1 MSLCYFCNPAL
12 TVTTSAAVVEVFIL
26 LRDPQRALDT
36 FSASSGSIPRDLL
49 NRYKGFNLLR
59 LIFLQK
65 WKEKLKI
72 WNSRNQ
78 DNFVFT
84 FVSFCQR

>member
-1 MSLCYFCNPAL
+1 MQKHNIEIQESFDFVIWVSDL
-12 TVTTSAAVVEVFIL
+12 
-26 LRDPQRALDT
+26 
-36 FSASSGSIPRDLL
+36 FS
-49 NRYKGFNLLR
+49 LLR

-78 DNFVFT
+78 EIFVFT
-84 FVSFCQR
+84 FVSS